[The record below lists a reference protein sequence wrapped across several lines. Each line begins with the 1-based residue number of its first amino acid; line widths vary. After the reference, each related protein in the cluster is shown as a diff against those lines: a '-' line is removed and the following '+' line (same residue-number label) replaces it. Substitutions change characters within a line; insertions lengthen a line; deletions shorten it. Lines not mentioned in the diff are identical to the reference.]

1 MQEHIFERMARE
13 RNISVEEMR
22 AIISDRIEK
31 GWNDEDPEKREQWR
45 KIPCAGER
53 PTPDEWLS
61 YVIKKIN
68 DDGQGN
74 LLRKYLIWQLHIECH
89 TPDWR
94 GGTAHAERGSQP
106 EDRPVKVLGAEIDF
120 PTLLAAG
127 VPYLVDT
134 APAISPAPFV
144 RRYSNGRAFQ
154 LAIVKILIEQIEHLR
169 YLQNDYIF
177 KDIFYFCESQLT
189 HHRLKSKL

>member
-120 PTLLAAG
+120 PILLAAG

-134 APAISPAPFV
+134 APAISPAPSV
-144 RRYSNGRAFQ
+144 RRYSDGRAAQ
-154 LAIVKILIEQIEHLR
+154 LALVKMLVEQVEHFLGFSYDFR
-169 YLQNDYIF
+169 YLQHGCVLL
-177 KDIFYFCESQLT
+177 KDMFYFCE
-189 HHRLKSKL
+189 